1 VKLRVLDQKINMFDL
16 VVGEVGAFLGEFDN
30 EVDFSPPVSDA
41 LLKGIKAALNAA
53 FAALE
58 LMPT

>member
-30 EVDFSPPVSDA
+30 EVDFSPPCR
-41 LLKGIKAALNAA
+41 
-53 FAALE
+53 
-58 LMPT
+58 MRC